1 MSKRTDMYIH
11 RDGNRR
17 EINSKP
23 YTSVWDYKA
32 SAYTQVPGIQFSNL
46 PFKYSME
53 FHSLST
59 RYHAVNVKLL
69 TAPSQQL
76 VGAIIHLE
84 GSVFEDMLKYG
95 NVNFHGTGVTL
106 EETLVFK
113 HNGTMKLCRQ

>member
-1 MSKRTDMYIH
+1 MSKKTDMYIH

-23 YTSVWDYKA
+23 YRSSWDLK
-32 SAYTQVPGIQFSNL
+32 TQTYAQIPGIQFSNL
-46 PFKYSME
+46 PFRYRME
-53 FHSLST
+53 FYSLST
-59 RYHAVNVKLL
+59 RYHAVNVKLV
-69 TAPSQQL
+69 TAPTHEL

-84 GSVFEDMLKYG
+84 GSVFEDMLKHG
-95 NVNFHGTGVTL
+95 NINYLNNSVEL